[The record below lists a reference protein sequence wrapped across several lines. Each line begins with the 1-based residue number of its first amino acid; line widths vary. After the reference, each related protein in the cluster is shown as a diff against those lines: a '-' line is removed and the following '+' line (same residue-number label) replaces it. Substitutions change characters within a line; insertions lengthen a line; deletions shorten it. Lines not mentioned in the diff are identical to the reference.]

1 MSEKILSV
9 ETERYRAVL
18 KSLDKDVKLRK
29 VKQYAR
35 DAERIYKRARSRS
48 EITYGTK
55 PWYCS
60 VDKIEN
66 GAEVVFIGANPGGK
80 KQAWKDDL
88 LSGGLE
94 APYEKGRQYQAWLD
108 DKHWGTSGDKQ
119 RGLQAR
125 VLEAF
130 DILFSGDGEPTLR
143 NAASF
148 NVVPMRSGG
157 VEDLS
162 KQTWDDGVQWCS
174 DVTEN
179 ISPKVIVCLGNRK
192 SPGRSAWSAVT
203 DRRSGFGITRYEE
216 RPVNGTYNLKRGRA
230 SLKSKDVLVIG
241 LPHLS
246 YPVDMRKLRKA
257 AKGWEIETGRF

>member
-1 MSEKILSV
+1 M
-9 ETERYRAVL
+9 
-18 KSLDKDVKLRK
+18 RK
-29 VKQYAR
+29 TRQFTHGAN
-35 DAERIYKRARSRS
+35 RIYKRARSRS

-66 GAEVVFIGANPGGK
+66 GAAVVFIGANPGGE
-80 KQAWKDDL
+80 KQEWKDDL
-88 LSGGLE
+88 RSGGLE

-130 DILFSGDGEPTLR
+130 DILFSGDGETTLR

-148 NVVPMRSGG
+148 NVVPMRSGNIG
-157 VEDLS
+157 NLS
-162 KQTWDDGVQWCS
+162 KETWRDGAAWCIS
-174 DVTEN
+174 VLEH
-179 ISPKVIVCLGNRK
+179 ISPSIIVCLGNGK
-192 SPGRSAWSAVT
+192 SPSRSAWSVIT
-203 DRRSGFGITRYEE
+203 DKRCGFGITRYEE
-216 RPVNGTYNLKRGRA
+216 RPVNGTYNLKRGCA
-230 SLKSKDVLVIG
+230 SLKSKDTLIIG

-246 YPVDMRKLRKA
+246 YPVNMEKMREA
-257 AKGWEIETGRF
+257 AMGWEID